1 MKVGDLVRSLHA
13 LDSHVELGV
22 ILEIS
27 EPQLTN
33 PNACPYK
40 IYWFAVNGGVSPY
53 EPSWNRDSW
62 LEVID
67 ESR

>member
-13 LDSHVELGV
+13 LDSVGLGV

-27 EPQLTN
+27 EPQLIN

-40 IYWFAVNGGVSPY
+40 IHWFTDNGGVSSY
-53 EPSWNRDSW
+53 EPSWNRGSW
-62 LEVID
+62 LEVVK
-67 ESR
+67 

>member
-13 LDSHVELGV
+13 LDSAELGV

-40 IYWFAVNGGVSPY
+40 IHWFVVNGGVSPH
-53 EPSWNRDSW
+53 EPSWNRGSW
-62 LEVID
+62 LEVVN
-67 ESR
+67 ENR